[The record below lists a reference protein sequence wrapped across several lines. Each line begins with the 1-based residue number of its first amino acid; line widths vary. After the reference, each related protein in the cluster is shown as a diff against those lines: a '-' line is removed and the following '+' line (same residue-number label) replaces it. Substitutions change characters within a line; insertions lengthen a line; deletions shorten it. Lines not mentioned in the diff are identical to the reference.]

1 MNCERFYRAKLFAR
15 ALAAA
20 NLLRRRAG
28 FQNTVQMQATLS
40 SSSAALFEHLASS
53 IRAHRCMD
61 RCYHD
66 RCVQAHPHVWVTMKT
81 ELAYA
86 PDGSVTAV
94 QHAWTFDDMYSA
106 FATQGIAARTN
117 GQFALAELQPL
128 ARVNIDSLKEY
139 AYFTYVKIDGRS
151 QKDAFGNPTNYWLE
165 YDSQATVLTLQF
177 TLPFKQPVKAR
188 RLTVEIYDPEFFLD
202 FGFAERNPVRLFGAP
217 AQCTVTDEKPSDG
230 FFSPTLKLN
239 KSFMTSEANIGTGM
253 NFANKISVTRP

>member
-1 MNCERFYRAKLFAR
+1 
-15 ALAAA
+15 
-20 NLLRRRAG
+20 
-28 FQNTVQMQATLS
+28 
-40 SSSAALFEHLASS
+40 
-53 IRAHRCMD
+53 MD
-61 RCYHD
+61 RCHHD

-106 FATQGIAARTN
+106 FATEESRHVPTAN
-117 GQFALAELQPL
+117 
-128 ARVNIDSLKEY
+128 S
-139 AYFTYVKIDGRS
+139 RS
-151 QKDAFGNPTNYWLE
+151 QSCNRSRGSTSTRSRNTPISPTLK
-165 YDSQATVLTLQF
+165 SMGGHKKMLSGIPQIIGSSTILQATVLTLHF

-188 RLTVEIYDPEFFLD
+188 RLTVEIYDPEFFID

-239 KSFMTSEANIGTGM
+239 NVHDIRSQHRNGHEFCQ
-253 NFANKISVTRP
+253 

>member
-28 FQNTVQMQATLS
+28 VSEHCADASHAT

-61 RCYHD
+61 RCHHD

-94 QHAWTFDDMYSA
+94 QHAWTFDDMDSA
-106 FATQGIAARTN
+106 FATQGAAAPTN

-165 YDSQATVLTLQF
+165 YDSQATVLTLHF

-188 RLTVEIYDPEFFLD
+188 RLTVEIYDPEFFHRFWFCREEPGETLWCTRAMH
-202 FGFAERNPVRLFGAP
+202 GHRRKAERWLFLTDVKAQQIVHDVRS
-217 AQCTVTDEKPSDG
+217 QHRDG
-230 FFSPTLKLN
+230 HEFCQ
-239 KSFMTSEANIGTGM
+239 
-253 NFANKISVTRP
+253 